1 MKNIYLILLLL
12 LMVGCKEVKE
22 PKIAD
27 SYELEIKGN
36 ATVFVRHL
44 SFDSKPK
51 VIVGLRGYKGER
63 LTFDNNRTKVKF
75 DVVAGGKKDSFYKFF
90 IVSRKGVQEK
100 LFGLIEVNATKE
112 PQYNFRE
119 YVYLKQR
126 EKELYSSNRKSKIEL
141 THSRDWVRVW
151 DTCDGDMALKKDGSL
166 WKFRKIG
173 GCDFGSIYPSYKT
186 NIVRKIHKYYLS
198 PKKIADGFKN
208 ASIVSGGY
216 RLYAIKPNGTL
227 WRIQELEG
235 NLTIKKVGNSNNW
248 KSVGINIT
256 VHDGLGYDIGLKDD
270 GSLWALY
277 ALSGKIEPLV
287 KGKDWS
293 SVIVTNAR
301 SIHAKKRDG
310 TLWKI
315 EHGKIKPLIKKDFY
329 SEKSYLELLER
340 FKKISSS
347 TVQGDNPI
355 DIPLGVEVEKD
366 GTLKL
371 FPHIIEHEYIDMQ
384 DRVEHSVYPAPSK
397 PVRPIPRIL
406 N

>member
-1 MKNIYLILLLL
+1 MKNIYLILLVL

-22 PKIAD
+22 PKIAE

-44 SFDSKPK
+44 PFDSKPK

-63 LTFDNNRTKVKF
+63 LTFDNNKTKVKF

-100 LFGLIEVNATKE
+100 LFGLLEVNATKE
-112 PQYNFRE
+112 PRYNFRE

-126 EKELYSSNRKSKIEL
+126 EKELYSLNRKSKIEL
-141 THSRDWVRVW
+141 THSRDWVRLW
-151 DTCDGDMALKKDGSL
+151 DTCDGNLALKKDGSL

-173 GCDFGSIYPSYKT
+173 GCDFGSIYPSDD
-186 NIVRKIHKYYLS
+186 IIAMRKIHKYYLS
-198 PKKIADGFKN
+198 SKKIADGFKS
-208 ASIVSGGY
+208 ASIVSGGH
-216 RLYAIKPNGTL
+216 RLYALKPNGTL

-235 NLTIKKVGNSNNW
+235 NLTIKKVDNRNNW
-248 KSVGINIT
+248 KSVGINIS

-270 GSLWALY
+270 GSLWALF

-293 SVIVTNAR
+293 KVIVTECCSVYAQ
-301 SIHAKKRDG
+301 KRDG
-310 TLWKI
+310 TFWKI
-315 EHGKIKPLIKKDFY
+315 EQGKIKPLVKKDFD
-329 SEKSYLELLER
+329 SEKSYLELL
-340 FKKISSS
+340 KKFAKMPLS
-347 TVQGDNPI
+347 TVQGANPI
-355 DIPLGVEVEKD
+355 ENPYGVEAEKD

-371 FPHIIEHEYIDMQ
+371 FPHIIEHEYIDMKN
-384 DRVEHSVYPAPSK
+384 RVERAVYPAVTKSVIFK
-397 PVRPIPRIL
+397 